1 MRVYTTTSKLVY
13 SHNNSISNPLVGF
26 KGWMASLCSKPL
38 KVICVCVSQGAEKGE
53 ALSRAGGWQ
62 RKVFDVT
69 KERDQ
74 EGREKMHERPWKD
87 TKRMRWNDD
96 SNHFFSLSDQCVCV
110 CAYIQK
116 GLGVWKG
123 WVCVCVWGGLTGSL
137 DNLWHA
143 TDSLVETVSKM
154 RAVTLQQLE
163 L

>member
-1 MRVYTTTSKLVY
+1 M
-13 SHNNSISNPLVGF
+13 
-26 KGWMASLCSKPL
+26 
-38 KVICVCVSQGAEKGE
+38 SQGAEKGE

-123 WVCVCVWGGLTGSL
+123 WVCVCVRGGVNGFPGQPLTCHWLISWNSEQNEGCDLTAAWALSL
-137 DNLWHA
+137 AFTFYNAALFCCRCLFLCFSLFLLLMINLIY
-143 TDSLVETVSKM
+143 SINVVF
-154 RAVTLQQLE
+154 
-163 L
+163 